1 MEDKRKQWIDAMCKI
16 VTPVLDMLEHGKL
29 KQSLPLTFH
38 EERKVF
44 APLEAFG
51 RSMLGLAPWLETDS
65 ETLDEEERTRQAV
78 YRQKPLVALRWQR
91 IQSLRILC
99 CLMRVDSHL
108 SMLHFW
114 RMHLY
119 VHQRHLRQ
127 HFQRKQE
134 SIWQMRFEAPE
145 RFRHTIPTGYFSP
158 QWWRQDCM

>member
-1 MEDKRKQWIDAMCKI
+1 MKDKRKQWIDAMCKI

-78 YRQKPLVALRWQR
+78 YRAKVVRCIEMATNPE
-91 IQSLRILC
+91 SP
-99 CLMRVDSHL
+99 DF
-108 SMLHFW
+108 MLFD
-114 RMHLY
+114 
-119 VHQRHLRQ
+119 
-127 HFQRKQE
+127 E
-134 SIWQMRFEAPE
+134 
-145 RFRHTIPTGYFSP
+145 GG
-158 QWWRQDCM
+158 

>member
-1 MEDKRKQWIDAMCKI
+1 MKDKRKQWIDAMCKI

-65 ETLDEEERTRQAV
+65 ERQCTG
-78 YRQKPLVALRWQR
+78 QKSFVALRWQR

-99 CLMRVDSHL
+99 CLMRVDSHS

-114 RMHLY
+114 HMHWY

-145 RFRHTIPTGYFSP
+145 RFQHTILTGYFSL
-158 QWWRQDCM
+158 QWWRLDCM

>member
-78 YRQKPLVALRWQR
+78 YRAKV
-91 IQSLRILC
+91 
-99 CLMRVDSHL
+99 VDSHL

-114 RMHLY
+114 RMRWY

-145 RFRHTIPTGYFSP
+145 RFQHTILTGYFSL
-158 QWWRQDCM
+158 QWWRLDCM